1 MPGALLQP
9 EQRVL
14 STLNADGSRRWLKP
28 RLARGRFLRARR
40 AVAWLLIA
48 VFTALPHVFINGKPA
63 LLLDILHREF
73 TFFGKTFLPIDT
85 LVAMLLLL
93 AIFLTVFLMTALLGR
108 VWCGWAC
115 PQTVYMEFV
124 FRPLD
129 RLFDGEP
136 GRPAPSANTGLRKV
150 LKHVA
155 FVLVSVFLANTF
167 LSYFVGRDAL
177 VEWVQRSPIDHPVP
191 FLVMLAVSGLMLFDF
206 GYFRE
211 QVCIVACPYGR
222 MQSVMLDQDSLIVTY
237 DRARGEPR
245 GKATGS
251 RRSNDVSLKIV
262 AEETG
267 AARFGDCVDC
277 NLCVAVC
284 PTGIDIRKGLQMECI
299 GCAQCVDACDSVM
312 GKLKRPLGLIRYST
326 QSSLSG
332 ERHLLRARV
341 VIYPLI
347 LCVVIG
353 GLVWRIATAATAD
366 ISLVRGRGLPFNTLP
381 DGQISNQATIK
392 ITNRSGRSAQYT
404 ISIAAPFDGD
414 GFKVVAADN
423 PLTVAPGEIR
433 DERIL
438 ITAPISALRDGR
450 RDIAVRVTDDAKFDE
465 QVTWR
470 IVGPT
475 RETKPDTRHR
485 HEGPQEGEHG
495 HD

>member
-14 STLNADGSRRWLKP
+14 STLNADGSRRWLTP

-40 AVAWLLIA
+40 AVGWLLIA
-48 VFTALPHVFINGKPA
+48 VFTALPHIPINGKPA
-63 LLLDILHREF
+63 ILLDILHREF
-73 TFFGKTFLPIDT
+73 TFFGKTFLPTDT

-93 AIFLTVFLMTALLGR
+93 AIFLTVFLLTALLGR

-115 PQTVYMEFV
+115 PQTVYMEFI

-136 GRPAPSANTGLRKV
+136 GRPAPTRNTGLRKV
-150 LKHVA
+150 AKYLA
-155 FVLVSVFLANTF
+155 FILVSVFLANTF

-206 GYFRE
+206 GFFRE

-237 DRARGEPR
+237 DHARGEPR
-245 GKATGS
+245 GKAT
-251 RRSNDVSLKIV
+251 RSKGTTDVALPIV
-262 AEETG
+262 AGES
-267 AARFGDCVDC
+267 AANRVGDCVDC
-277 NLCVAVC
+277 SLCVAVC

-312 GKLKRPLGLIRYST
+312 DKLKRPLGLIRYST
-326 QSSLSG
+326 QSSLAG
-332 ERHLLRARV
+332 KRHLLRPRV

-353 GLVWRIATAATAD
+353 ALAWRIATASTAD
-366 ISLVRGRGLPFNTLP
+366 VSLVRGRGLPFNTLP
-381 DGQISNQATIK
+381 DGLISNQATIK
-392 ITNRSGRSAQYT
+392 VTNRSGRTAVYT
-404 ISIAAPFDGD
+404 ISIAAPFDAD
-414 GFKVVAADN
+414 GFKVVASDN

-433 DERIL
+433 DQRIL
-438 ITAPISALRDGR
+438 ITAPVSALRDGR
-450 RDIAVRVTDDAKFDE
+450 RDIAVRVTDDAKFDDT
-465 QVTWR
+465 VSWR

-475 RETKPDTRHR
+475 REAKHGD
-485 HEGPQEGEHG
+485 HEKHDEPKDKERG